1 MTLGTRVWGFLAAS
15 LIGEKNNYN
24 NKRYGVYTQV
34 LSRTYFANYKVFGS
48 NSNTAIFVIPN
59 SLISSKDLIIS
70 SYEKIFSETN

>member
-1 MTLGTRVWGFLAAS
+1 MILGTRVWGFLAAS

-24 NKRYGVYTQV
+24 NKRYRVYTQV

-48 NSNTAIFVIPN
+48 KSNSAIFVIPN
-59 SLISSKDLIIS
+59 SLIPSKDLIIS